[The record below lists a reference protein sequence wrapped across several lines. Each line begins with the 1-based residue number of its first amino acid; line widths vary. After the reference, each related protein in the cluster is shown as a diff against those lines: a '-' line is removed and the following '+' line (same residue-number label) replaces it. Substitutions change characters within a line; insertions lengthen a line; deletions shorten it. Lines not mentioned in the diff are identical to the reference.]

1 MHAFFAGHKRIVD
14 CAELA
19 PPPPETMPAV
29 VGVSDVAVGSGAG
42 AVDPPAPPPMPDDV
56 LFTTCEQARRRP
68 FCPLVSISNR
78 RTLVLPRQAQ
88 DKHREKPHNEEV
100 FSQAN
105 GWVVKSDGTVR
116 NANTSVAAE
125 VRIRDPFL
133 APLSSESKTEICRD
147 RLGTHIGK
155 VEKRDV
161 FSAQVCLTL
170 DGPAQQ
176 FQFVS
181 VKPCRA
187 ATDKGAAQQRWK
199 FPWKAGQPALAFA
212 GNTDDKTINLD
223 ADTAASSGVNGTD
236 ASNGGAGLAAASAQ
250 QCIQILGDSPW
261 TGQRAI
267 IWDCQGEKKN
277 EKRRPACSFL
287 SSLIQTND
295 DLPRQARDKRNETH
309 TNGVS
314 SCRTRVRRKR

>member
-1 MHAFFAGHKRIVD
+1 M
-14 CAELA
+14 
-19 PPPPETMPAV
+19 
-29 VGVSDVAVGSGAG
+29 
-42 AVDPPAPPPMPDDV
+42 
-56 LFTTCEQARRRP
+56 
-68 FCPLVSISNR
+68 
-78 RTLVLPRQAQ
+78 
-88 DKHREKPHNEEV
+88 
-100 FSQAN
+100 FS
-105 GWVVKSDGTVR
+105 S
-116 NANTSVAAE
+116 
-125 VRIRDPFL
+125 
-133 APLSSESKTEICRD
+133 
-147 RLGTHIGK
+147 
-155 VEKRDV
+155 
-161 FSAQVCLTL
+161 QVCLTL

-277 EKRRPACSFL
+277 EKRRPGCSFL
-287 SSLIQTND
+287 FFTIQRND
-295 DLPRQARDKRNETH
+295 DLPRQARDKRNETR

-314 SCRTRVRRKR
+314 SCRTRVRRER